1 MPILE
6 NLLEALLFNDRTRG
20 VIKKTRNKHKKFLN
34 MFFKYLEI
42 GNVFFVLKAESLYT
56 SLIDGRL
63 DINKVE
69 LQKNSLLVINDSI
82 EKRGRKILSH

>member
-1 MPILE
+1 M
-6 NLLEALLFNDRTRG
+6 
-20 VIKKTRNKHKKFLN
+20 
-34 MFFKYLEI
+34 Y
-42 GNVFFVLKAESLYT
+42 FFVLKAESLYT

-82 EKRGRKILSH
+82 EKHGRKISNHKFCCYNQFLYFS